1 MMRRGICTLFLI
13 LAAGLDSNTAI
24 ADVSSVAGN
33 PQLKA
38 LFHPRDGSGP
48 QQKALK
54 ISRLDLEVDIS
65 GGTAQTRATVQF
77 ENPETVAIEGEFELA
92 LPAGSVVNGYALDIG
107 DRMVDGVL
115 VGRRKATLAY
125 EARVRQGVD
134 PGLAEVTQT
143 NAFRTKV
150 FPIFPR
156 RGRTIRLSF
165 VTPLVPDQDFILP
178 LRTSAPIGA
187 LSILVKTSGRQTP
200 PRLTAPLDAEL
211 KWVPTAAG
219 FEARAQA
226 SNVLPSGTIEVGPPE
241 APQTVSLSRHRNGEV
256 FFEINDSAP
265 APNDR
270 AMKPQ
275 RVRVYW
281 DHSLSR
287 RDDDLVRERK
297 LLQRYLDEVA
307 PGIVD
312 LVLFDDRG
320 PELQTFESPNVGER
334 LDQVLSKI
342 DYRGATSLE
351 DVLDAPMPM
360 AEACLFFSDGTVS
373 IDSYAIERVRCPL
386 FTISS
391 ASDAERG
398 VLSLLARRAAAT
410 YFDLTA
416 IGSDDDVIARLT
428 GTSPRIVSVTAPD
441 GRAIDYAVLPSE
453 PERFRIVGP
462 APASGEVIVTLASGA
477 KRLRTYQ
484 TVRAQVPEHD
494 AMGAFWAIARVAELN
509 TVDGANTDRVV
520 ALSRRYSIATFATV
534 FLVLETPFDYANAG
548 IEPPPSFGK
557 PALMQYRELRAQAE
571 RVKADAQAE
580 RLETVVAKWAEL
592 KTWWQTDY
600 PNAPRPAP
608 VRRSTL
614 PPVDPLRAV
623 PSLPPPPPPPPAPP
637 PSGKA
642 SDELPDTVLITG
654 SLIRGT
660 AAVGVPVSNLS
671 PQDFA
676 QMGGAADLFRNYSA
690 AGATPGAQERGSEI
704 TVALEPWNPDRPY
717 LAKLVA
723 AAPDKFWTVYQEQE
737 REYGTLPA
745 FYLDVGELLFRQGK
759 ARDAIHVALS
769 ALEFP
774 TRDASTASILADRL
788 LRYGDEK
795 RAFWLYERIALL
807 DPDRPQP
814 KRNLALALIARADR
828 VGSSPY
834 SAEARRKD
842 YSRALELLNEIVTTA
857 WDSSY
862 NGIELIALMEANR
875 VIPRLKRLDVS
886 DVPLDPRLVTA
897 LDVDLRVVLE
907 WDTGFTD
914 VDLWV
919 EEPSNERAYFSHPR
933 TSIGGRVSDDM
944 TLGYGPEEYLLKRAA
959 SGTYAVRVNVYAT
972 DRLNPNGATNVR
984 VHLYRDYN
992 RSSEAV
998 QTFELELKREPGQ
1011 VGQERDYFV
1020 GTFTVN
1026 TGMHMAQQ

>member
-1 MMRRGICTLFLI
+1 
-13 LAAGLDSNTAI
+13 
-24 ADVSSVAGN
+24 
-33 PQLKA
+33 
-38 LFHPRDGSGP
+38 
-48 QQKALK
+48 
-54 ISRLDLEVDIS
+54 
-65 GGTAQTRATVQF
+65 
-77 ENPETVAIEGEFELA
+77 
-92 LPAGSVVNGYALDIG
+92 
-107 DRMVDGVL
+107 
-115 VGRRKATLAY
+115 
-125 EARVRQGVD
+125 
-134 PGLAEVTQT
+134 
-143 NAFRTKV
+143 
-150 FPIFPR
+150 
-156 RGRTIRLSF
+156 
-165 VTPLVPDQDFILP
+165 
-178 LRTSAPIGA
+178 
-187 LSILVKTSGRQTP
+187 
-200 PRLTAPLDAEL
+200 
-211 KWVPTAAG
+211 
-219 FEARAQA
+219 
-226 SNVLPSGTIEVGPPE
+226 
-241 APQTVSLSRHRNGEV
+241 
-256 FFEINDSAP
+256 
-265 APNDR
+265 
-270 AMKPQ
+270 
-275 RVRVYW
+275 
-281 DHSLSR
+281 LSR
-287 RDDDLVRERK
+287 RDDDLERERA
-297 LLQRYLDEVA
+297 LLGRYLEAVS

-320 PELQTFESPNVGER
+320 PELQTIEAPNVGER

-351 DVLDAPMPM
+351 DVLDPPMPM

-373 IDSYAIERVRCPL
+373 IDSFAIERVRCPL

-391 ASDAERG
+391 AADAERG
-398 VLSLLARRAAAT
+398 FLSLLAKRAAAT

-416 IGSDDDVIARLT
+416 VGSDDDVIARLT
-428 GTSPRIVSVTAPD
+428 GNSPRIVSVASPD
-441 GRAIDYAVLPSE
+441 GRAMDYAVLPSE
-453 PERFRIVGP
+453 PGRFRIVGP

-477 KRLRTYQ
+477 KRVRTYP
-484 TVRAQVPEHD
+484 TVRAQVPDHD

-509 TVDGANTDRVV
+509 TADGANTDRVV

-534 FLVLETPFDYANAG
+534 FLVLETPLDYANAG

-571 RVKADAQAE
+571 RMEADAQAE
-580 RLETVVAKWAEL
+580 RLETVVVKWAEL

-608 VRRSTL
+608 VKRSAL
-614 PPVDPLRAV
+614 PPVAPPVAM
-623 PSLPPPPPPPPAPP
+623 PPPPPPPPP
-637 PSGKA
+637 PSDGA
-642 SDELPDTVLITG
+642 SIDNIPDTVLITG

-660 AAVGVPVSNLS
+660 TAVGVPVTNLS

-676 QMGGAADLFRNYSA
+676 QTGATDLFRTFA
-690 AGATPGAQERGSEI
+690 ASNATPGAQGRGSEI

-717 LAKLVA
+717 LTKLVA

-759 ARDAIHVALS
+759 ARDAIHVAVS

-788 LRYGDEK
+788 LRYGDEQ
-795 RAFWLYERIALL
+795 RAFWLYERILL
-807 DPDRPQP
+807 LEPDRPQP
-814 KRNLALALIARADR
+814 KRDLALALIARADR
-828 VGSSPY
+828 VGGGRY
-834 SAEARRKD
+834 AAEARRKD

-944 TLGYGPEEYLLKRAA
+944 TLGYGPEEYLLKRAT

-984 VHLYRDYN
+984 VHLFRDYN

-1011 VGQERDYFV
+1011 VGVERDYFV

-1026 TGMHMAQQ
+1026 AGMHMAQQ